1 MRLRL
6 FFFTVFFLI
15 LKINAQ
21 HNDDRMVVGVS
32 AFTCDENNRFV
43 GLVTEKVV
51 EMLTNTKRFRV
62 VDRTSMEKVN
72 EELELQKSEAFI
84 DSKNLVEQGANLA
97 AEKLITGHIT
107 KIPVYAMKNSVGTI
121 NGYKASVAFQMKV
134 VDVSSGLSTDAT
146 SFEGK
151 ASDLMFSPESAVQ
164 QAMRS
169 VQNEINQYF
178 KINFALV
185 GKIVKILPIDD
196 KNKLKVLLNVGKNSG
211 IKVGDKFTVES
222 VEMIENQKYP
232 QKTGVLEIVNL
243 AGENLS
249 EALISDKKS
258 IAQITADFEAK
269 KLVECTLIVK
279 N

>member
-1 MRLRL
+1 MRLRVFL
-6 FFFTVFFLI
+6 FTVFFLS
-15 LKINAQ
+15 LKIHAQ
-21 HNDDRMVVGVS
+21 HKDDRMVVGVS

-62 VDRTSMEKVN
+62 VDRTSMERVK

-151 ASDLMFSPESAVQ
+151 ASDLMLSPESAVQ
-164 QAMRS
+164 QAMKS

-178 KINFALV
+178 KINFPLV
-185 GKIVKILPIDD
+185 GKILKIIPSDD

-232 QKTGVLEIVNL
+232 QKIGILEIVNL

-258 IAQITADFEAK
+258 VAPITADFEAG
-269 KLVECTLIVK
+269 KLIECTLIIK

>member
-1 MRLRL
+1 MRFR
-6 FFFTVFFLI
+6 FFLLTVFFLF
-15 LKINAQ
+15 LNVKSQ
-21 HNDDRMVVGVS
+21 QKDDRMVVGVS
-32 AFTCDENNRFV
+32 AFTCDESSRFV

-62 VDRTSMEKVN
+62 VDRTSIEKVK

-107 KIPVYAMKNSVGTI
+107 KIPVYAMKNSMGSI

-151 ASDLMFSPESAVQ
+151 ASDLMLSAESAVQ

-169 VQNEINQYF
+169 VQNEINEYF
-178 KINFALV
+178 KINFPLT
-185 GKIVKILPIDD
+185 GKILKVLPSEE
-196 KNKLKVLLNVGKNSG
+196 KNKVKVLLNVGKNSG
-211 IKVGDKFTVES
+211 AKVGDKFVIES

-232 QKTGVLEIVNL
+232 TKIGLLEIVKL

-249 EALISDKKS
+249 EAFISDKKS
-258 IAQITADFEAK
+258 IALFTADFEK
-269 KLVECTLIVK
+269 GKLVECTLINK

>member
-1 MRLRL
+1 MRFRVFLL
-6 FFFTVFFLI
+6 TIFFLV
-15 LKINAQ
+15 LKVSAQ
-21 HNDDRMVVGVS
+21 QKDDRIVVGVS
-32 AFTCDENNRFV
+32 AFTCDENSRFV

-62 VDRTSMEKVN
+62 VDRTSMEKVK

-107 KIPVYAMKNSVGTI
+107 KIPVYAIKNSVGTV

-151 ASDLMFSPESAVQ
+151 ASDLMLSPESAVQ
-164 QAMRS
+164 QAMKS

-178 KINFALV
+178 KLNFPLV
-185 GKIVKILPIDD
+185 GKILKILPSDE
-196 KNKLKVLLNVGKNSG
+196 KNTLKVLLNVGKNSG
-211 IKVGDKFTVES
+211 VKEGDKFTIAS
-222 VEMIENQKYP
+222 IEMIENQKYP
-232 QKTGVLEIVNL
+232 QKIGVLEIVNL

-249 EALISDKKS
+249 EAIISDKKT
-258 IAQITADFEAK
+258 IPQITAAIDAGK
-269 KLVECTLIVK
+269 ALECTLIIK

>member
-232 QKTGVLEIVNL
+232 QKIGVLEIVNL

-269 KLVECTLIVK
+269 KLVECTLILK

>member
-1 MRLRL
+1 MRLRVFL
-6 FFFTVFFLI
+6 FTVFFLS
-15 LKINAQ
+15 LKIHAQ
-21 HNDDRMVVGVS
+21 QKDDRMVVGVS

-62 VDRTSMEKVN
+62 VDRTSMEKVK

-107 KIPVYAMKNSVGTI
+107 KIPVYAMKNSVGTV

-151 ASDLMFSPESAVQ
+151 ASDLMLSPESAVQ

-169 VQNEINQYF
+169 VQNEINEYF
-178 KINFALV
+178 KINFPLV
-185 GKIVKILPIDD
+185 GKILKILPSDD

-211 IKVGDKFTVES
+211 TKVGDKFIVES

-232 QKTGVLEIVNL
+232 QKIGILEIVNL

-258 IAQITADFEAK
+258 IAQITAEFESK
-269 KLVECTLIVK
+269 KLVECTLIIK